1 MQARGLATDPAGT
14 AEMNAQ
20 AEAGMNPPSMLDRVG
35 QFGAGLVEGSAP
47 LAGLPMDMLSAW
59 GAGSLGQKGPD
70 LPMGSAWMRQGADIA
85 PPAADETDRRLR
97 AAGEYIG
104 PSAPF
109 GPAGMASGALSG
121 LAAGEVRE
129 RDGGAVAEIAAALL
143 AGGGAS
149 AIAGKASKVA
159 QTKRAIDAVPDIEDV
174 QAAANVRYDAGRAT
188 GMTAPGALTQGLAEK
203 VRGIATQESVIT
215 PSGKVADYPKIRHAL
230 DMVDEYAG
238 LDMSPKQMQEV
249 RKSLSAAAQSAD
261 GNEARVGTKMLKEFD
276 KHIRNPLV
284 PDFVEADKL
293 HARAARGGEVK
304 EAIDIAR
311 KGRRTAP
318 DTAISNEFQNLVRKG
333 IRGDMTYPPELEAAV
348 AQAANGTT
356 GRQIASGIGKAA
368 PTGIV
373 SGSLG
378 FGVPASLVGNFAGG
392 AAGLA
397 AGGAASGVGS
407 IAKLLADRMAKGDAR
422 SALATAL
429 NGAPLPTPQTPEAVR
444 RALLAALLAT
454 STAQQPR

>member
-1 MQARGLATDPAGT
+1 
-14 AEMNAQ
+14 MNAQ
-20 AEAGMNPPSMLDRVG
+20 AEDAMSPPSMLDRVG
-35 QFGAGLVEGSAP
+35 QFGAGLIEGSAP
-47 LAGLPMDMLSAW
+47 LTGLPMDMLSAW

-70 LPMGSAWMRQGADIA
+70 LPMGSAWMRQGAEIA

-109 GPAGMASGALSG
+109 GAAGMVSGALSG

-129 RDGGAVAEIAAALL
+129 RDGGPVAEITAALL
-143 AGGGAS
+143 AGMGPA
-149 AIAGKASKVA
+149 AIAGKASKAA
-159 QTKRAIDAVPDIEDV
+159 QTKRAIDAVPEIADLKA
-174 QAAANVRYDAGRAT
+174 QAGQHYQAGRA
-188 GMTAPGALTQGLAEK
+188 GGATAPGALTQGLE
-203 VRGIATQESVIT
+203 VRMGRVLTDA
-215 PSGKVADYPKIRHAL
+215 GLVAPDGTLAPKYADIGHAMK
-230 DMVDEYAG
+230 MVRSYAG
-238 LDMSPKQMQEV
+238 QDMNPEQMQQV
-249 RKSLSAAAQSAD
+249 RRSLQAAAQSAD
-261 GNEARVGTKMLKEFD
+261 GNEARVGTKMLREFD
-276 KHIRNPLV
+276 GYIRNPLV
-284 PDFVEADKL
+284 PEFKEGDKL
-293 HARAARGGEVK
+293 YSRAMRGEEVK

-318 DTAISNEFQNLVRKG
+318 NTAISNEFQNLVRKG

-356 GRQIASGIGKAA
+356 GRQLASGIGKAA

-378 FGVPASLVGNFAGG
+378 FGVPASVVGNIAGPG
-392 AAGLA
+392 AGLA

-429 NGAPLPTPQTPEAVR
+429 NGAALPTPQTPEAVR

-454 STAQQPR
+454 STAQQSQ